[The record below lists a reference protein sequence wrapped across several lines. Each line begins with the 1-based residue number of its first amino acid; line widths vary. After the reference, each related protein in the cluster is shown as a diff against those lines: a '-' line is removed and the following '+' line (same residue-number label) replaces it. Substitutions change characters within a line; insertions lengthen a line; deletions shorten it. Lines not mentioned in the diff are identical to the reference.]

1 MMLLPMLRYSNPM
14 RNQGYMMRL
23 VGQRGGSLFSK
34 RRTVSR
40 PFQNQAYMKR
50 MARRRRRRPQH
61 LVSSLYKTLSTGQS
75 GRGLLG
81 AVHWGL
87 SLGKDKRYK
96 RMGAI
101 GARGH
106 YNRIAAPWEV

>member
-1 MMLLPMLRYSNPM
+1 MPIPLLRYSNPF

-23 VGQRGGSLFSK
+23 AGQRGGSMHVV
-34 RRTVSR
+34 RRL
-40 PFQNQAYMKR
+40 P
-50 MARRRRRRPQH
+50 RRRQRRQLDRGMKDA
-61 LVSSLYKTLSTGQS
+61 LYKAFSTRQS
-75 GRGLLG
+75 GRGIKALLDFG
-81 AVHWGL
+81 V

-106 YNRIAAPWEV
+106 YHRITAPWEV